1 MVRLVSAEGLD
12 EATLHKYEMGFF
24 SEETRAV
31 LRQERGRQKGCV
43 LTGLGTIASFGFLF
57 SVTRL

>member
-24 SEETRAV
+24 SEETRRSLGRKGKTEGLCIDRTGDHCLIWV
-31 LRQERGRQKGCV
+31 LILCD
-43 LTGLGTIASFGFLF
+43 
-57 SVTRL
+57 